1 MALITAS
8 TKHVPPRG
16 PLNAKVIVV
25 GEAPGANEE
34 RVGQPFI
41 GPAGNLLEE
50 MLAASGIDPATV
62 FYTNIC
68 PFRPPNNDLR
78 LFFND
83 AGEPNHLVQQG
94 LAELITN
101 LQKINPNVII
111 PLGNYP
117 MAMLTGVARWSKK
130 NGYTGIG
137 DYRGSILKGN
147 AIAGG
152 RKCIPTYHPANVLRE
167 YSNKPIVKMDLRRAA
182 EQLGFPEI
190 RRPLKRVIL
199 DPRGADREA
208 WLQWLRSEPGTLSPP
223 ILFEPE
229 GQTPEWRTL
238 PSAPFG
244 SGDIEYISS
253 KLLCLGVTRH
263 RDVAVVL
270 GILNE
275 RDTGEIRDL
284 LECGVPWCF
293 QNGMFDCSILEWF
306 YGIRVTKHLRHDT
319 MLMMH
324 VAYTEYPKD
333 LGFIGSVFT
342 EQPNWKGM
350 VDWKAVGAGT
360 QPIEHVY
367 AYNGIDTWVT
377 HEAAEKML
385 EDELTPPLN
394 MLTYDFEVALINP
407 LWEMS
412 ARGVKIDTAT
422 LGALREKLDTE
433 VNAMNWGLEQ
443 VNGGTPV
450 NVKSGPQLAKLL
462 YDKLDIPRG
471 KKTATQAWSF
481 DDGTLADLLI
491 KAKTDQQRAVIKTIR
506 GIRERRDL
514 ISKFCEIELDDDGR
528 MRCHYDPAKTQTGR
542 LSSRKFYPTGR
553 GANLQN
559 IPRDTRVRAVFV
571 PDEGCVF
578 GYADLKSA
586 ESLVVANITGD
597 PEMLRLHS
605 DTFMTGEADGH
616 RYVASYLFDKP
627 MDKINKEE
635 RYIGKKVRHGCNYG
649 MSWFRL
655 MQVINAEAQETGVS
669 INAATAKILIAKY
682 RQLHPYLEA
691 WWRRVEIELRNTR
704 TIYTTKKWIECE
716 LLPHHRWTPEE
727 ETAGGAWHQRPHI
740 FFGRP
745 DSILPEAIAQNPQG
759 TIADTLNIGL
769 LRASRD
775 RVLAD
780 MGYCALLQVHDAIG
794 FQAPRERILDV
805 AARLTELMSVT
816 LQIDR
821 KGQDPVTFTVPVDV
835 KIGMNWGEYDPKK
848 PELNP
853 NGLIDVKDWA
863 LREAA

>member
-1 MALITAS
+1 MTLIAPS
-8 TKHVPPRG
+8 NKHVPPRG
-16 PLNAKVIVV
+16 PDDARIMVV

-34 RVGQPFI
+34 RVGRPFT
-41 GPAGNLLEE
+41 GPAGVLLEE
-50 MLAASGIDPATV
+50 MLNAVGIDPAGV
-62 FYTNIC
+62 YYTNIC
-68 PFRPPNNDLR
+68 PFRPPGNDLR
-78 LFFND
+78 SYFND
-83 AGEPNHLVQQG
+83 AGEPNALVQQG
-94 LAELITN
+94 LAELIGQISRVSPT
-101 LQKINPNVII
+101 VIV

-137 DYRGSILKGN
+137 DYRGSILPGN

-167 YSNKPIVKMDLRRAA
+167 YSNKPIVKMDLRKVM
-182 EQLGFPEI
+182 EQSRFPDI
-190 RRPLKRVIL
+190 QRPVKRVVL
-199 DPRGADREA
+199 DPRGSERADWVR
-208 WLQWLRSEPGTLSPP
+208 WLSSPTGGLSPWVD
-223 ILFEPE
+223 F
-229 GQTPEWRTL
+229 GTPDSPNLRQL
-238 PSAPFG
+238 PSSSFG
-244 SGDIEYISS
+244 SGDIEYIGG

-270 GILNE
+270 GTLNE
-275 RDTGEIRDL
+275 ADIREIRDL
-284 LECGVPWCF
+284 LECGLPWCF

-306 YGIRVTKHLRHDT
+306 HGIRVTQHLRHDT

-342 EQPNWKGM
+342 DQPNWKDM
-350 VDWKAVGAGT
+350 VDWKKVASGEQT
-360 QPIEHVY
+360 IEDVY
-367 AYNGIDTWVT
+367 RYNGIDTWVT

-385 EDELTPPLN
+385 EDELLPP
-394 MLTYDFEVALINP
+394 MHSLTYDFEVALIHP
-407 LWEMS
+407 LWEIS
-412 ARGVKIDTAT
+412 RQGVRIDTTT
-422 LGALREKLDTE
+422 LTGLQAQLTKEHT
-433 VNAMNWGLEQ
+433 AMDWGLAQ
-443 VNGGTPV
+443 VYGAPI
-450 NVKSGPQLAKLL
+450 NVKSGQQLAKLL
-462 YDKLDIPRG
+462 YDKLDVPRG

-481 DDGTLADLLI
+481 DDGTLADLLL
-491 KAKTDQQRAVIKTIR
+491 KARTDQQRAVIKTIR

-559 IPRDTRVRAVFV
+559 IPRDTRVRMVFV
-571 PDEGCVF
+571 PDDGYVF

-605 DTFMTGEADGH
+605 DAFMTGESDGH

-627 MDKINKEE
+627 MDKITKEE

-691 WWRRVEIELRNTR
+691 WWRRVQAELWKTR
-704 TIYTTKKWIECE
+704 TIYTTKKWIECD
-716 LLPHHRWTPEE
+716 LLPHHAWTAEQE
-727 ETAGGAWHQRPHI
+727 AAGGAWHQRPHV

-745 DSILPEAIAQNPQG
+745 DAILPEAIAQDPQG

-775 RVLAD
+775 RVLTEL
-780 MGYCALLQVHDAIG
+780 GYRALLQVHDAIG
-794 FQAPRERILDV
+794 FQAPTSTV
-805 AARLTELMSVT
+805 VQVCNRLSELMSVT
-816 LQIDR
+816 LRVEKKGEPID
-821 KGQDPVTFTVPVDV
+821 FTVPVDM
-835 KIGMNWGEYDPKK
+835 KLGMNWGEHDPKK
-848 PELNP
+848 PDLNP
-853 NGLIDVKDWA
+853 NGLIDIKDWIA
-863 LREAA
+863 REAA

>member
-1 MALITAS
+1 MALITTG

-16 PLNAKVIVV
+16 PDNAKIMVV
-25 GEAPGANEE
+25 GEAPGAHEE
-34 RVGQPFI
+34 RVGQPFV
-41 GPAGNLLEE
+41 GPAGNLLDE
-50 MLAASGIDPATV
+50 MLAASGIDPATT

-68 PFRPPNNDLR
+68 PYRPPNNDLR
-78 LFFND
+78 AFFND
-83 AGEPNHLVQQG
+83 AGEPNAQVQQG
-94 LAELITN
+94 LAELIGQVN
-101 LQKINPNVII
+101 RIQPNVIV

-137 DYRGSILKGN
+137 DYRGSILQGN
-147 AIAGG
+147 ALTGG

-167 YSNKPIVKMDLRRAA
+167 YSNKPIVKMDLRRAFS
-182 EQLGFPEI
+182 ELGFPEI
-190 RRPLKRVIL
+190 RRPIKRVVC
-199 DPRGADREA
+199 DPRGSDRAA
-208 WLQWLRSEPGTLSPP
+208 WLQWLRSPAGTPSIPVEFKLPNGS
-223 ILFEPE
+223 
-229 GQTPEWRTL
+229 TEWRTL
-238 PSAPFG
+238 PSQPFG

-253 KLLCLGVTRH
+253 KLLCLGATRH
-263 RDVAVVL
+263 RDIAIVFAT
-270 GILNE
+270 LNDSDI
-275 RDTGEIRDL
+275 REIRDL

-306 YGIRVTKHLRHDT
+306 YGVRVTQHLRHDT

-342 EQPNWKGM
+342 DQPNWKWM
-350 VDWKAVGAGT
+350 VDWKKIASGE
-360 QPIEHVY
+360 QPISDVY
-367 AYNGIDTWVT
+367 EYNGIDTWVT
-377 HEAAEKML
+377 QEAAEKML
-385 EDELTPPLN
+385 EDELQPKFN
-394 MLTYDFEVALINP
+394 SLTYDFEAALIAP

-412 ARGVKIDTAT
+412 ARGVKIDTET
-422 LGALREKLDTE
+422 LGTLRAKLETE

-450 NVKSGPQLAKLL
+450 NVKSGPQLVKLL
-462 YDKLDIPRG
+462 YDKLDVPRG

-514 ISKFCEIELDDDGR
+514 ISKFCDIELDDDGR

-542 LSSRKFYPTGR
+542 LSSRKFYPTNR
-553 GANLQN
+553 GGNLQN
-559 IPRDTRVRAVFV
+559 IPRDTRVRMVFV
-571 PDEGCVF
+571 PDDGCVF

-605 DTFMTGEADGH
+605 SEFMTGEADGH

-669 INAATAKILIAKY
+669 INAATAKILINKY

-691 WWRRVEIELRNTR
+691 WWRDVQAQLWKTR
-704 TIYTTKKWIECE
+704 TIYTTKKWIECN

-727 ETAGGAWHQRPHI
+727 EAAGGAWHQRPHI

-745 DSILPEAIAQNPQG
+745 DAILPEAIAQNPQG

-769 LRASRD
+769 LRAARD
-775 RVLAD
+775 RTLAE
-780 MGYCALLQVHDAIG
+780 MGYRGLLQVHDAIG
-794 FQAPRERILDV
+794 FQAPSDRILQV
-805 AARLTELMSVT
+805 ASRLSELMSVQ
-816 LQIDR
+816 LRVER
-821 KGQDPVTFTVPVDV
+821 KGQEPVTFTVPVDV

-848 PELNP
+848 PEQNP
-853 NGLIDVKDWA
+853 NGLVDIKDWMK
-863 LREAA
+863 RQAA